1 MVVLFLIILSSDKFA
16 FYGWKLWYCTT
27 LFLGE
32 RINLCPFTMYIPPH
46 LFLPYN
52 VGTMLP
58 TFGKS
63 RHLRSHDSWWAWLI
77 IYINNGVAGRTRQSG
92 SSKSRLFPEQGRM
105 RHLICWWLIMRWSCV
120 LFINKW
126 TTTINYR
133 YFYYRYNLYP
143 NFWKVPVNIIAR
155 FTDTKNL
162 QNMIIRGYFGGVNVG
177 KQRMVIQNCLLSMPT
192 YWPNI

>member
-52 VGTMLP
+52 VGT
-58 TFGKS
+58 
-63 RHLRSHDSWWAWLI
+63 
-77 IYINNGVAGRTRQSG
+77 
-92 SSKSRLFPEQGRM
+92 M